1 VGRLE
6 DKVAVVTGAGS
17 GIGRACAV
25 AFAREGARVFGFDRD
40 AEGLAGMER
49 EIGPEATGIIV
60 DVSSETSVREA
71 FARIQAAVGRVDV
84 LFNCAAI
91 QLHDRD
97 NRAHELSLDTWNE
110 TIAVNLTGAFLCCK
124 HAIPLML
131 PRGGSI
137 INCGSPTGIR
147 GSAPGYDAYS
157 TAKGG
162 MMAFTR
168 VLAMDYAADGI
179 RVNTI
184 VPGATE
190 TPLIED
196 LLADH
201 ETAQALLAK
210 IPLGRFARP
219 ADYAG
224 IAVFVASDESA
235 YTTGATLL
243 ADGGVS
249 VR

>member
-1 VGRLE
+1 MGRLE
-6 DKVAVVTGAGS
+6 GKVAVVTGAGS
-17 GIGRACAV
+17 GIGRASAV
-25 AFAREGARVFGFDRD
+25 AFAKEGARVFGLDRN
-40 AEGLAGMER
+40 AQGLAEMED
-49 EIGPEATGIIV
+49 EIGPAGTGLVV
-60 DVSSETSVREA
+60 DVSSEPSVREA
-71 FARIQAAVGRVDV
+71 FARIGELAGRVDV
-84 LFNCAAI
+84 LFNCAAV
-91 QLHDRD
+91 QFHDRD
-97 NRAHELSLDTWNE
+97 NRAHELSLETWNE

-131 PRGGSI
+131 PGGGSI

-190 TPLIED
+190 TPLIKD
-196 LLADH
+196 LLADPD
-201 ETAQALLAK
+201 TANALLAK
-210 IPLGRFARP
+210 IPLGRFASP
-219 ADYAG
+219 EDYVG
-224 IAVFVASDESA
+224 IAVFAASDESA

-249 VR
+249 EK

>member
-1 VGRLE
+1 MGRLE
-6 DKVAVVTGAGS
+6 AKVAVVTGAGS

-25 AFAREGARVFGFDRD
+25 AFAREGARVFGFDRN
-40 AEGLAGMER
+40 ATGLAELER
-49 EIGPEATGIIV
+49 EIGPEATGLVV
-60 DVSSETSVREA
+60 DVSSEPSVRQA
-71 FARIQAAVGRVDV
+71 FERIQAAVGRVDV
-84 LFNCAAI
+84 LLNCAAV

-97 NRAHELSLDTWNE
+97 NRAHELSLDAWNE
-110 TIAVNLTGAFLCCK
+110 TIAINLTGAFLCCK

-131 PRGGSI
+131 AGGGSI

-162 MMAFTR
+162 LMAFTR

-184 VPGATE
+184 VPGATR
-190 TPLIED
+190 TPLVEG
-196 LLADH
+196 LLADP
-201 ETAQALLAK
+201 ETAQALLAR
-210 IPLGRFARP
+210 IPLGRFAGP
-219 ADYAG
+219 DDYAG
-224 IAVFVASDESA
+224 IAVFAASDESA

-243 ADGGVS
+243 ADGGIS